1 MANETKELT
10 IETLPTL
17 KKKSEVPVFK
27 TQVKL
32 TEEQKKEIYLELK
45 AELDAINKE
54 YDADRRDKKY
64 DMLDQQY
71 KGEMRQIPGMQ
82 FSVSRKLTS
91 VKINAICRALLE
103 AYFESDHVF
112 SISPRPEY
120 EATDS
125 GKDVCERLE
134 DFLDHKVDERIPLE
148 EAMSL
153 VFHHAALKG
162 NSVLKIIQRYVCKR
176 RKTEEEYGVE
186 EFDPANP
193 ESVNGAAS
201 EAKRFIT
208 NYPDAQESYPGILKN
223 ILLGKKQHVLA
234 EYDEVV
240 YDDPYPKY
248 VDIKNFRVRK
258 NVNGLDGLRDA
269 YMVFEKKEY
278 TYWQLIQEEKE
289 QRLFN
294 IAELFSKKDADGK
307 AVKIENYANETY
319 ILWEAVAHV
328 KIPEA
333 GEGKKD
339 SDDKSFGGAD
349 DFIRCVFH
357 FSVDKET
364 LHGADYYPY
373 WAIDTYYLPFSLKY
387 KEPGFYQ
394 PGVGEDLTDLH
405 LAENMFLNFML
416 EGAWISNTVTP
427 IVKKG
432 SLIAGQ
438 FASKKWNH
446 GMPLEIETKADM
458 PDFLSKYSKP
468 SNTSEF
474 LTVMQSMRNE
484 GGDVSGISESFATG
498 RADPIDPSAPAQK
511 TRDLLAQSGIN
522 IKDYIKRV
530 GMTFNEIGNVIV
542 QMYNQRGQAVK
553 YRLPEDKQNGS
564 TNPFATLPRADLAA
578 KVLFRNQAMIFDMD
592 KLNAKKED
600 IALWQ
605 ILRTEPLVA
614 RNEQAVYQILKTI
627 IKGWSPKWRASI
639 KKILPNPTEFQ
650 KQRLQVAVQAVA
662 AYIEMMKK
670 QAQVASVSG
679 QPVEQP
685 KVDPASLL
693 AAISTYLKQLATM
706 PSEDEVKGAEQAEK
720 EGQPT
725 MPFLQA

>member
-1 MANETKELT
+1 MANETKDLT

-27 TQVKL
+27 TQIKL
-32 TEEQKKEIYLELK
+32 SDEEKKQIYAELK
-45 AELDAINKE
+45 AELDAINTE

-91 VKINAICRALLE
+91 IKINAICRALLE
-103 AYFESDHVF
+103 AFFESDHVF
-112 SISPRPEY
+112 SISPRPEF
-120 EATDS
+120 ESAEN

-134 DFLDHKVDERIPLE
+134 DFIDHKVDERIPLE

-153 VFHHAALKG
+153 VFHHGALKG
-162 NSVLKIIQRYVCKR
+162 NSILKIIQRYVCKR
-176 RKTEEEYGVE
+176 RKMEEEYGVE
-186 EFDPANP
+186 SFDANKP
-193 ESVNGAAS
+193 ESLKEVAE
-201 EAKRFIT
+201 EAKRFLT
-208 NYPDAQESYPGILKN
+208 NYPGAAEEYPAILKN
-223 ILLGKKQHVLA
+223 ILLGNKQHVLA

-240 YDDPYPKY
+240 YDDPCPKY
-248 VDIKNFRVRK
+248 VDIKNFRVRRK
-258 NVNGLDGLRDA
+258 VNGLDGLRDA
-269 YMVFEKKEY
+269 YMVFERKEY
-278 TYWQLIQEEKE
+278 SYWELIQEEKE
-289 QRLFN
+289 QRLFD
-294 IAELFSKKDADGK
+294 IAELFSKKGEDGK
-307 AVKIENYANETY
+307 AIKIDNYANETY
-319 ILWEAVAHV
+319 ILWEAVGHV
-328 KIPEA
+328 KIK
-333 GEGKKD
+333 GEGKE
-339 SDDKSFGGAD
+339 SDDKSFGGAE

-394 PGVGEDLTDLH
+394 PGVGEDLTDAH

-427 IVKKG
+427 IVLEG
-432 SLIAGQ
+432 SKIATQ
-438 FASKKWNH
+438 FAAKRWSH
-446 GMPLEIETKADM
+446 GMPLEIKNKADT
-458 PDFLSKYSKP
+458 PDFLSKYSKA

-474 LTVMQSMRNE
+474 LTIMQSLRNE

-498 RADPIDPSAPAQK
+498 RADPIDPSAPAMK

-530 GMTFNEIGNVIV
+530 GMTFNEIGNVLV

-553 YRLPEDKQNGS
+553 YRIPVDKQTGS
-564 TNPFATLPRADLAA
+564 ANPFATLSRADLAA

-605 ILRTEPLVA
+605 ILRGEPLIA
-614 RNEQAVYQILKTI
+614 RNEEAVYQILKTI

-639 KKILPNPTEFQ
+639 KKILPNPSEFQ
-650 KQRLQVAVQAVA
+650 KQRLMVAVQAVGE
-662 AYIEMMKK
+662 YIKLMQK
-670 QAQVASVSG
+670 QAAIASVTG
-679 QPVEQP
+679 QPAQP
-685 KVDPASLL
+685 QVDPAQLL
-693 AAISTYLKQLATM
+693 AAIDSYLKQLATM
-706 PSEDEVKGAEQAEK
+706 PSEQEVKAVEQAEK
-720 EGQPT
+720 EGQAT
-725 MPFLQA
+725 MPLLNGGN

>member
-1 MANETKELT
+1 LTNATKDLT

-27 TQVKL
+27 TQIQL
-32 TEEQKKEIYLELK
+32 SPQQKKEIYTELK

-54 YDADRRDKKY
+54 YEADRRDKKY
-64 DMLDQQY
+64 DALDQQY

-82 FSVSRKLTS
+82 FNVSRKITS

-120 EATDS
+120 ESTDN

-176 RKTEEEYGVE
+176 RKMEEEYGVE
-186 EFDPANP
+186 DFDPTNP
-193 ESVNGAAS
+193 ESIKEAAN
-201 EAKRFIT
+201 EAQRFLT
-208 NYPDAQESYPGILKN
+208 NYPDAQEKYSGILKN

-289 QRLFN
+289 QRLFD

-307 AVKIENYANETY
+307 SVKIDNYANETY
-319 ILWEAVAHV
+319 VLWEAVAHV
-328 KIPEA
+328 KIK
-333 GEGKKD
+333 GEGKEGED
-339 SDDKSFGGAD
+339 NTFGGAE

-357 FSVDKET
+357 FSYEKET

-405 LAENMFLNFML
+405 LAGNMFLNFML

-427 IVKKG
+427 IVKRG
-432 SLIAGQ
+432 SLIANQ
-438 FASKKWNH
+438 FAAKSWNH
-446 GMPLEIETKADM
+446 GMPLEIETKADT

-468 SNTSEF
+468 SNSSEF
-474 LTVMQSMRNE
+474 LTIMQSLDNQ

-498 RADPIDPSAPAQK
+498 RADPIDPSAPAMK

-542 QMYNQRGQAVK
+542 QMYSQRGQAVK

-564 TNPFATLPRADLAA
+564 SNPFATLSRADLAA
-578 KVLFRNQAMIFDMD
+578 RVLFRNQAMIFDID

-605 ILRTEPLVA
+605 VLRSEPLIA
-614 RNEQAVYQILKTI
+614 RNEEAVYQIIKTI
-627 IKGWSPKWRASI
+627 VKGWSPKWRASI

-650 KQRLQVAVQAVA
+650 KQRLMVAVQAVG
-662 AYIEMMKK
+662 AYIEMMNK
-670 QAQVASVSG
+670 QAQIASVQG
-679 QPVEQP
+679 QQAPAD
-685 KVDPASLL
+685 VDPAQLL
-693 AAISTYLKQLATM
+693 AAIDTYLKQLATM
-706 PSEDEVKGAEQAEK
+706 PSEQEAKMAEQAEK
-720 EGQPT
+720 EGVPT
-725 MPFLQA
+725 LPPLQG